1 MKKVALVTGA
11 STGLGISISIQLAAK
26 GYAVYATM
34 RNLEKKSQ
42 LQEAAETAGVSLEI
56 KQLDV
61 QDTASVDRCVSEI
74 VNIEGSIDVLVN
86 NAGSGFIRSTEQ
98 ATEEDI
104 QWVMDVNFM
113 GVVRCTKAVMPHM
126 RKQRSGHIVNIS
138 SVGGLVGQPFNEI
151 YCAAKFA
158 VEGYTESMAS
168 YIQPSFNINFTA
180 VEPGGISSNFA
191 TNALK
196 HFEGT
201 GGMADDEYRP
211 ILETYLGSAS
221 RGIEG
226 LYQTSD
232 QVAEVVVK
240 CIESPEPP
248 VRTRTSEW
256 SNTFCELKTQSDPT
270 GKIQQA
276 RVIESFLSRG

>member
-138 SVGGLVGQPFNEI
+138 SFRN
-151 YCAAKFA
+151 KFFMI
-158 VEGYTESMAS
+158 ET
-168 YIQPSFNINFTA
+168 IIKNKCHILTSFFTNYFSILSCNNFF
-180 VEPGGISSNFA
+180 ISF
-191 TNALK
+191 
-196 HFEGT
+196 F
-201 GGMADDEYRP
+201 
-211 ILETYLGSAS
+211 
-221 RGIEG
+221 
-226 LYQTSD
+226 
-232 QVAEVVVK
+232 
-240 CIESPEPP
+240 
-248 VRTRTSEW
+248 
-256 SNTFCELKTQSDPT
+256 
-270 GKIQQA
+270 
-276 RVIESFLSRG
+276 